1 MTTAVS
7 TAVSTV
13 RVILDNA
20 PKGPTPLIS
29 AIEALGVEVLRGVW
43 QPDEALLA
51 RTDACLVSFYDCLK
65 RPLEVWRLKRAL
77 ARHAIPLVVWNRDA
91 PGYMNK
97 ARWRLALLERA
108 KLIDLYAS
116 HALADGR
123 RFAHTQLLLQ
133 NAAQTDA
140 HNLAGLRLADLDDP
154 TRYRY
159 DVGFFGTLD
168 GETYKEYRARAQFFL
183 ALAQRLAGLGIT
195 HTFIDTRQT
204 PLSPAEQRDLIQRT
218 RINLNF
224 GAGCEYGY
232 ALGHG
237 LPERCFGVP
246 ACGGFLLSDRRL
258 HAAEAF
264 EAGSEWSEFEGLDQA
279 LARIRHFLDRFG
291 EARAVAAK
299 AYARVM
305 RAHTYRH
312 RAGEILAAIDAWRA
326 AHPRVA

>member
-1 MTTAVS
+1 MS
-7 TAVSTV
+7 PV

-20 PKGPTPLIS
+20 PKAPTPLIG
-29 AIEALGVEVLRGVW
+29 AIEELGVEVVRGVW
-43 QPDEALLA
+43 QPDAALLE
-51 RTDACLVSFYDCLK
+51 RIGACFVSFYDCLK

-77 ARHAIPLVVWNRDA
+77 ARRAIPLVVWNRDA

-97 ARWRLALLERA
+97 APWRLALLERA

-133 NAAQTDA
+133 NAARTDA
-140 HNLAGLRLADLDDP
+140 YNLAGLRLEDLDDP
-154 TRYRY
+154 ARYRY

-168 GETYKEYRARAQFFL
+168 GESYKEYRARAQFFA
-183 ALAQRLAGLGIT
+183 ALAQRLASLGIA
-195 HTFIDTRQT
+195 HSFIDTRRT
-204 PLSPAEQRDLIQRT
+204 PLSPAEQRDLIQHT
-218 RINLNF
+218 RINLSF

-232 ALGHG
+232 AVGHG

-264 EAGSEWSEFEGLDQA
+264 EPGSEWIEFEGLDEA
-279 LARIRHFLDRFG
+279 AARIVHFLARFD
-291 EARAVAAK
+291 EARAVAAR

-305 RAHTYRH
+305 REHTFRH
-312 RAGEILAAIDAWRA
+312 RAGEMLSAINAGRA
-326 AHPRVA
+326 AHRRAA

>member
-1 MTTAVS
+1 MS
-7 TAVSTV
+7 PV

-20 PKGPTPLIS
+20 PKAPTPLIG
-29 AIEALGVEVLRGVW
+29 AIEELGVEVVRGVW
-43 QPDEALLA
+43 QPDAALLE
-51 RTDACLVSFYDCLK
+51 RIGACFVSFYDCLK

-77 ARHAIPLVVWNRDA
+77 ARRAVPLVVWNRDA

-97 ARWRLALLERA
+97 APWRLALLERA

-133 NAAQTDA
+133 NAARTDA
-140 HNLAGLRLADLDDP
+140 YNLAGLRLEDLDDP
-154 TRYRY
+154 ARYRY

-168 GETYKEYRARAQFFL
+168 GESYKEYRARAQFFA
-183 ALAQRLAGLGIT
+183 ALAQRLASLGIA
-195 HTFIDTRQT
+195 HSFIDTRRT
-204 PLSPAEQRDLIQRT
+204 PLSPAEQRDLIQHT
-218 RINLNF
+218 RINLSF

-232 ALGHG
+232 AVGHG

-264 EAGSEWSEFEGLDQA
+264 EPGSEWIEFEGLDEA
-279 LARIRHFLDRFG
+279 AARIVHFLARFD
-291 EARAVAAK
+291 EARAVAAR

-305 RAHTYRH
+305 REHTFRH
-312 RAGEILAAIDAWRA
+312 RAGEMLSAINAWRA
-326 AHPRVA
+326 AHRRAA

>member
-1 MTTAVS
+1 MTAAVTA
-7 TAVSTV
+7 AMSTV

-20 PKGPTPLIS
+20 PKAPTPLIN
-29 AIEALGVEVLRGVW
+29 AIEALGVEVVRGVW
-43 QPDEALLA
+43 QPDDALLA
-51 RTDACLVSFYDCLK
+51 RTDACFVSFYDCLK

-77 ARHAIPLVVWNRDA
+77 ARRAIPLVVWNRDA

-97 ARWRLALLERA
+97 APWRLTLLERA
-108 KLIDLYAS
+108 KLIDLYAT

-133 NAAQTDA
+133 NAAQA
-140 HNLAGLRLADLDDP
+140 QVYNLAGLGLADLDDP

-168 GETYKEYRARAQFFL
+168 GETYKEYRTRGQFFG
-183 ALAQRLAGLGIT
+183 ALAQRLTGLGIS
-195 HTFIDTRQT
+195 HSFIDTRQT
-204 PLSPAEQRDLIQRT
+204 SLSPAQQRDLIQRT

-232 ALGHG
+232 APGHG
-237 LPERCFGVP
+237 LPERCFGVT

-264 EAGSEWSEFEGLDQA
+264 EAGSEWSEFEGLDEA

-291 EARAVAAK
+291 EARAIAAR
-299 AYARVM
+299 AHTRVM
-305 RAHTYRH
+305 REHTYRH
-312 RAGEILAAIDAWRA
+312 RAVEILSAIDAWRA
-326 AHPRVA
+326 TQLRAA